1 MLAPRWQRCFPQRA
15 ARAQERQRLVLNAIF
30 AALVLH
36 LIGAA
41 CGLGGER
48 FALRIVYL
56 LSAAASGIAA
66 IAALAFLLGDGAPV
80 EATLPVGLPWLPA
93 HFRLDALSAAFLL
106 ILDVVAALVSVFA
119 HGYGSHDAEPK
130 RILPLY
136 PIFLA
141 AMNLVLLANDAY
153 SFLVSW
159 ELMSLS
165 SWLLVLANHRDRQTG
180 HAAAVYLV
188 MASFGTIALLLAF
201 GVLAGIGGDYSF
213 AAIRHT
219 APGILPASIVFGLVL
234 LGAGSKAGLVP
245 LHAWLPLAHPAAPS
259 HVSALMSGV
268 MTKVAIYALIRVLF
282 DLVGSPIWWWG
293 GIILLL
299 GAASAL
305 LGVLYAVMQ
314 SDLKTLLAYS
324 TVENVG
330 IITIGIGL
338 ALAFKANGL
347 TTLAGLALIAALLH
361 VFNHALF
368 KSLLFLGSGAVLV
381 ATGQRDI
388 ERLGGLIHR
397 MPVTAAAF
405 LVGAAAISALPPL
418 NGFASE
424 WLVFQAILN
433 GTVLPQWLLK
443 LALPIVGLMLALAA
457 ALAAVCFVRAYGIVF
472 LGRPRGTQAAAAE
485 EAPAVMRIPLA
496 VLAGL
501 CVVFGI
507 VPGALIDLLLPAMRQ
522 LLGPDAL
529 PFARS
534 TGLWLVPLRAEQSS
548 YSGLIVFLAIA
559 GLIGLLVWVI
569 HRFASARVRRAPA
582 WDCGFPDPRPQ
593 LQYTGSSFAQPIR
606 RVFGTTVFRARETL
620 DMPEP
625 GETRPAHF
633 AVTLRDLVWDGFYQ
647 PVIRLVGWLTEHIDA
662 LQFLTIRRY
671 LTLTFASLVLL
682 LTIVAVWQ

>member
-1 MLAPRWQRCFPQRA
+1 MLS
-15 ARAQERQRLVLNAIF
+15 VIF
-30 AALVLH
+30 VALILFM
-36 LIGAA
+36 IGGA
-41 CGLGGER
+41 CGLAGEK
-48 FALRIVYL
+48 FALRVVYL
-56 LSAAASGIAA
+56 LSAAASSLAA
-66 IAALAFLLGDGAPV
+66 IAALVFLLGDDKPLETV
-80 EATLPVGLPWLPA
+80 LPLGLPWLPA
-93 HFRLDALSAAFLL
+93 HLRLDALSAAFLL
-106 ILDVVAALVSVFA
+106 ALNVVGTLVSVFA
-119 HGYGSHDAEPK
+119 HGYGTHDSEPK
-130 RILPLY
+130 RVLPLY

-141 AMNLVLLANDAY
+141 AMNLVVLADDAY

-159 ELMSLS
+159 EFMSLS

-180 HAAAVYLV
+180 HAAAVYLI

-219 APGILPASIVFGLVL
+219 TPGVLPASIVVGLVL

-268 MTKVAIYALIRVLF
+268 MTKVALYALIRVLF
-282 DLVGSPIWWWG
+282 DLVGTPIWWWG
-293 GIILLL
+293 GIILVL

-314 SDLKTLLAYS
+314 GDLKTLLAYS

-338 ALAFKANGL
+338 ALAFKASGMP
-347 TTLAGLALIAALLH
+347 TLAGLALLAALLH

-368 KSLLFLGSGAVLV
+368 KSLLFLGAGAVLV

-424 WLVFQAILN
+424 WLIFQAILN

-443 LALPIVGLMLALAA
+443 FALPVVGLMLALAA

-472 LGRPRGTQAAAAE
+472 LGRPRGAPAAGAE
-485 EAPAVMRIPLA
+485 EVPAVMRVPLA
-496 VLAGL
+496 VLAAL
-501 CVVFGI
+501 CLLFG
-507 VPGALIDLLLPAMRQ
+507 VLPGALVGLLLPAVRQ

-529 PFARS
+529 PFAHS
-534 TGLWLVPLRAEQSS
+534 TGLFLVPLRAEQSS
-548 YSGLIVFLAIA
+548 YSGLLVFLMIA
-559 GLIGLLVWVI
+559 GLVGLLVWVI
-569 HRFASARVRRAPA
+569 HRYASSRLRRAPA

-593 LQYTGSSFAQPIR
+593 TQYTGSSFAQPIR
-606 RVFGTTVFRARETL
+606 RVFGTSVFRARETL

-633 AVTLRDLVWDGFYQ
+633 AVALRDLVWEGFYQ
-647 PVIRLVGWLTEHIDA
+647 PVIRLVGWLTEHVDV

-682 LTIVAVWQ
+682 LTVVAVWQ

>member
-1 MLAPRWQRCFPQRA
+1 
-15 ARAQERQRLVLNAIF
+15 VLSVIF
-30 AALVLH
+30 VALILY

-41 CGLGGER
+41 CGLAGKK
-48 FALRIVYL
+48 FALCVVYL
-56 LSAAASGIAA
+56 LSAAAATLVA
-66 IAALAFLLGDGAPV
+66 IVALVFLLGDDRPL
-80 EATLPVGLPWLPA
+80 EAVLPVGLPWLPA

-106 ILDVVAALVSVFA
+106 ILNLVGALVSVFA
-119 HGYGSHDAEPK
+119 HGYGTHDAEPK
-130 RILPLY
+130 RVLPLY

-159 ELMSLS
+159 EFMSLS

-180 HAAAVYLV
+180 HAAAVYLI

-201 GVLAGIGGDYSF
+201 GILAGIGGDYSF
-213 AAIRHT
+213 AAIRHAT
-219 APGILPASIVFGLVL
+219 PAAVPASIVVGLVL

-282 DLVGSPIWWWG
+282 DLIGSPIWWWG

-299 GAASAL
+299 GAVSAL

-330 IITIGIGL
+330 IITIAIGL
-338 ALAFKANGL
+338 ALAFKASDL
-347 TTLAGLALIAALLH
+347 TTLSGLALLAALLH
-361 VFNHALF
+361 IFNHALF
-368 KSLLFLGSGAVLV
+368 KSLLFLGAGAVLV

-397 MPVTAAAF
+397 MPVTAATF

-433 GTVLPQWLLK
+433 GTILPQWLLK
-443 LALPIVGLMLALAA
+443 FALPVVGLMLALAA

-472 LGRPRGTQAAAAE
+472 LGRPRGLQAATAE
-485 EAPAVMRIPLA
+485 EAPAVMRTPLA

-501 CVVFGI
+501 CVLFGI

-522 LLGPDAL
+522 LLGLNAV
-529 PFARS
+529 PFSHS

-548 YSGLIVFLAIA
+548 YSGLIVFLVIA
-559 GLIGLLVWVI
+559 GMIGLIVWVI
-569 HRFASARVRRAPA
+569 HRFASARLRRAPA

-593 LQYTGSSFAQPIR
+593 TQYTGSSFAQPIR
-606 RVFGTTVFRARETL
+606 RVFGTSVFRAHETL

-633 AVTLRDLVWDGFYQ
+633 AVTLRDLVWEGFYQ
-647 PVIRLVGWLTEHIDA
+647 PVIRLVGWMTEHVDA

-682 LTIVAVWQ
+682 LAIVAVWQ

>member
-1 MLAPRWQRCFPQRA
+1 
-15 ARAQERQRLVLNAIF
+15 VLSVIF
-30 AALVLH
+30 VALVLY
-36 LIGAA
+36 LIGGA
-41 CGLGGER
+41 CGLAGEKI
-48 FALRIVYL
+48 ALRVVYL
-56 LSAAASGIAA
+56 LSAAAATLVA
-66 IAALAFLLGDGAPV
+66 IAALVFLLGGDRPL
-80 EATLPVGLPWLPA
+80 EAVLPIGLPWLPA
-93 HFRLDALSAAFLL
+93 HVRLDALSAAFLL
-106 ILDVVAALVSVFA
+106 ILNLVGALVSVFA
-119 HGYGSHDAEPK
+119 HGYGAHDAEPK
-130 RILPLY
+130 RVLPLY

-159 ELMSLS
+159 EFMSLS

-180 HAAAVYLV
+180 HAAAVYLI

-201 GVLAGIGGDYSF
+201 GVLAGVSGDYSF

-219 APGILPASIVFGLVL
+219 APGILPASIVVGLVL

-299 GAASAL
+299 GAVSAL

-314 SDLKTLLAYS
+314 GDLKTLLAYS

-338 ALAFKANGL
+338 ALAFKASGMP
-347 TTLAGLALIAALLH
+347 TLAGLALLAAILH

-368 KSLLFLGSGAVLV
+368 KSLLFLGAGAVLV

-397 MPVTAAAF
+397 MPVTAATF
-405 LVGAAAISALPPL
+405 LVGAVAISALPPL

-424 WLVFQAILN
+424 WLIFQAILN

-443 LALPIVGLMLALAA
+443 FALPVVGLMLALAA

-472 LGRPRGTQAAAAE
+472 LGRPRGTQAATAE
-485 EAPAVMRIPLA
+485 EVPAVMRAPLA
-496 VLAGL
+496 VLAAL
-501 CVVFGI
+501 CLVFG
-507 VPGALIDLLLPAMRQ
+507 VLPGALISLLLPVVRQ

-529 PFARS
+529 PFAHS

-548 YSGLIVFLAIA
+548 YSGLIVFLMIA
-559 GLIGLLVWVI
+559 GLVGLVGWVI
-569 HRFASARVRRAPA
+569 HRFASAQLRRGPA

-593 LQYTGSSFAQPIR
+593 TQYTGSSFAQPIR
-606 RVFGTTVFRARETL
+606 RIFGTSVFRARETL

-633 AVTLRDLVWDGFYQ
+633 AVTLRDLVWEGFYQ
-647 PVIRLVGWLTEHIDA
+647 PVIRLVGWMTEHVDA